1 VILTQSVFPQILSR
15 KVFGKQPRSRF
26 CEDARL
32 HTEMSRQATLPSGGR
47 WAGWWLCRVAIAIM
61 TIVWV
66 CGGCRAEFAEL
77 RRVKKHQ
84 TMSAPLGGAYRRTG
98 TRHHTVLEPVPSTR
112 HSQHGPMHVQFC
124 MPRKMLR
131 CVRQPLSCRSHITH
145 PRVCKKP
152 ASLLSP
158 CKGRRVPW
166 LRRQALRLPGPARLH
181 RVSAAN
187 PVKMFR
193 PVNQIWRDSLGMKK
207 TGGYNMAS
215 AWPSASCIVCPAQWP
230 HSPVQD
236 SSSS

>member
-1 VILTQSVFPQILSR
+1 
-15 KVFGKQPRSRF
+15 
-26 CEDARL
+26 
-32 HTEMSRQATLPSGGR
+32 
-47 WAGWWLCRVAIAIM
+47 VAIAIM

-131 CVRQPLSCRSHITH
+131 CVRQPLSCRSHTTH

-166 LRRQALRLPGPARLH
+166 LSRQALRLPGPARLH

-187 PVKMFR
+187 PVKMFLFIPPWLSIMLEDLDLTNIEHWKYLSWGRMIMPFECAISPTEAMTGETR
-193 PVNQIWRDSLGMKK
+193 PYAYIEEYWPYEPLHRDQL
-207 TGGYNMAS
+207 
-215 AWPSASCIVCPAQWP
+215 CR
-230 HSPVQD
+230 
-236 SSSS
+236 